1 MSPFKE
7 VSNLRVGYSPYS
19 PDLQQPGDRRR
30 FPHYAQR
37 KGLEFELADPSES
50 YDLVV
55 LSARSDLVRW
65 TRRPPPTRIVFD
77 LIDSYLAVPESDLK
91 ARFRGLSKYAIRELS
106 GPVWSYRRAIE
117 EMARRA
123 DAVVC
128 STAEQQRMLREF
140 CPNVH
145 VILDFHTELG
155 SACKE
160 HYEKSQP
167 FRLVWEGL
175 PQNLLGFREIAAV
188 LRRIGEEHPLALHL
202 VTDSHYFAYMNR
214 LWRRSSKELAEDIF
228 EPSYIHEWSPET
240 LVEVATRS
248 DLAVIPLDL
257 HDPLA
262 AGKPENKLL
271 VFWRLGVPTLVS
283 ATPAHVRAMG
293 AAGLDFACQHPAEW
307 EARLRRLIEDESARR
322 RSGELGAKY
331 ALANA
336 GEAALIEKWD
346 AVLESVR

>member
-1 MSPFKE
+1 M
-7 VSNLRVGYSPYS
+7 RIGYSPYS

-30 FPHYAQR
+30 FPHYARR
-37 KGLEFELADPSES
+37 KGLEFELADPSKS

-55 LSARSDLVRW
+55 LSARSDLVHW
-65 TRRPPPTRIVFD
+65 TDRPPPTRIVFD
-77 LIDSYLAVPESDLK
+77 LIDSYLAIPESDLK

-106 GPVWSYRRAIE
+106 GPVWSYRRALE
-117 EMARRA
+117 EMAQRA

-128 STAEQQRMLREF
+128 STTEQQRLLTAF

-155 SACKE
+155 SARKE

-188 LRRIGEEHPLALHL
+188 LRRIGEEHPLSLHL
-202 VTDSHYFAYMNR
+202 VTDSDYFAYMNR
-214 LWRRSSKELAEDIF
+214 VWRRSSKKLAEDIF

-240 LVEVATRS
+240 LVEVAIRS

-257 HDPLA
+257 DDPLA

-271 VFWRLGVPTLVS
+271 LFWRLGVPALVS
-283 ATPAHVRAMG
+283 ATPAHVRAMD
-293 AAGLDFACQHPAEW
+293 AAGLDFACRDPAEW
-307 EARLRRLIEDESARR
+307 ESLLLSLIEDESARR
-322 RSGELGAKY
+322 RSAELGAEH
-331 ALANA
+331 ALATA
-336 GEAALIEKWD
+336 SEASLIEKWD
-346 AVLESVR
+346 AVLESVS